1 MLNLTL
7 TNSQI
12 VELVKQL
19 PQKQFTEEVLHEKD

>member
-7 TNSQI
+7 TNPQI

-19 PQKQFTEEVLHEKD
+19 PQEQQIDCAVIIS